1 MLKIQNNSFEIKYT
15 EINIRQRMF
24 EKQSYVTMI
33 INTEF
38 FPSLVGENII
48 SGSIEIKLD
57 LKDVKSL
64 DDFINNYEGEI
75 GNVVISIN
83 NNGIWEHDSK
93 DKFKISIKKRDGKKL
108 EFELKTDN
116 CLLKDK
122 GTIVSLYTTSASIEE
137 LEKNFDL
144 KDFYNNPITREIG
157 NKKVYKYFIKN

>member
-64 DDFINNYEGEI
+64 DDFINNYEGKI

-83 NNGIWEHDSK
+83 NNGIWEYDSK
-93 DKFKISIKKRDGKKL
+93 DNFKLKIKKREGKKL
-108 EFELKTDN
+108 EFELKTEN
-116 CLLKDK
+116 CLLKNI
-122 GTIVSLYTTSASIEE
+122 GTIVSLYTTSTSAEE
-137 LEKNFDL
+137 LQNSFDL
-144 KDFYNNPITREIG
+144 KDFHNNPISKEIG
-157 NKKVYKYFIKN
+157 NKKVYKYFVK